1 MGVTG
6 GTPVGF
12 NVGVAAGDAGSTL
25 PGIDLVC
32 VQGKALTSTQRKQY
46 KRFAVAR
53 SGGRLLKLLFCL
65 CRVCEGCAWAVFA
78 VSSCPPTWHMARRA
92 LVVSAAVLIASA
104 WVHLVRLCSHGV
116 NHIIMCVLLCL
127 LHCRDPAQRHA

>member
-32 VQGKALTSTQRKQY
+32 MQGKALTSTQRRACSTGVVQLHVL
-46 KRFAVAR
+46 VAA
-53 SGGRLLKLLFCL
+53 F
-65 CRVCEGCAWAVFA
+65 
-78 VSSCPPTWHMARRA
+78 
-92 LVVSAAVLIASA
+92 
-104 WVHLVRLCSHGV
+104 
-116 NHIIMCVLLCL
+116 
-127 LHCRDPAQRHA
+127 